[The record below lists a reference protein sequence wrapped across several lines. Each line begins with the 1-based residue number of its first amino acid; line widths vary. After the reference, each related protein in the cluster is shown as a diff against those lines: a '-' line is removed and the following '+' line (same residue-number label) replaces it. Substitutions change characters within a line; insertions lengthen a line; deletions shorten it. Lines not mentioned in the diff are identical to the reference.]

1 MSKVVQLYNL
11 LETINKTPMFKK
23 IFKKE
28 EVQYTPK
35 ITQNED
41 WTKDIR
47 RSKKI
52 GQEVE
57 QLTFFN
63 DNKGINDINGT
74 KQGLS
79 KDHLKILKNCKD
91 ENSAIELMTILA
103 RSNKSKFKI
112 AIINPL
118 VNIGYLELTIPES
131 PRSPIQKYRLTNKFV
146 RRRNK

>member
-1 MSKVVQLYNL
+1 
-11 LETINKTPMFKK
+11 MFKK

-28 EVQYTPK
+28 EVQYTPEM
-35 ITQNED
+35 TQNED

-52 GQEVE
+52 GREVE
-57 QLTFFN
+57 QLNFFT
-63 DNKGINDINGT
+63 DNNSINEINGT

-79 KDHLKILKNCKD
+79 KDHLKILKNCKG
-91 ENSAIELMTILA
+91 ESSANELMTILK

-118 VNIGYLELTIPES
+118 VNNGYLELTIPES

>member
-1 MSKVVQLYNL
+1 
-11 LETINKTPMFKK
+11 MFKK

-28 EVQYTPK
+28 EAQYTPE
-35 ITQNED
+35 ISQNED

-52 GQEVE
+52 GREVE
-57 QLTFFN
+57 QLTFLT
-63 DNKGINDINGT
+63 DNNSINETNGT
-74 KQGLS
+74 KKGLS

-91 ENSAIELMTILA
+91 ESSANELMTILK

-118 VNIGYLELTIPES
+118 VKNGYLELTIPES
-131 PRSPIQKYRLTNKFV
+131 PRSPIQKYRLTNKFI